1 MLDNKIY
8 ERNISALEKR
18 FPGMRKMIE
27 EGRETVKQGIEVEL
41 GLAQDESP
49 VVRLNRNGHSLYVSG
64 KRQPRERAKRI
75 IEKWGSLN
83 RASTIF
89 VLGTGDVAFLK
100 ELLDTTEKEINIM
113 VYEPCAEIFF
123 RLLEEADIAEY
134 FENRPLRLII
144 EGINEMDMEA
154 VVGSFVQLA
163 NAEYVKYYGNDTYQ
177 EIFQEEALKYLKA
190 VNRRIDG
197 VIVNEKTAVRY
208 ASVEADNI
216 LHNIQYLCG
225 GSVTTQ
231 LCDVLPINIPAIVVS
246 AGPSL
251 NKNIQELKKAKNKA
265 FIVAVDTAVRPL
277 VKAGIIPDMYVV
289 VDGLKPLE
297 LFTFEEAKKIPLMTS
312 ISAAKDVLKHHQGK
326 KIFWYEG
333 QPYIWNMM
341 AMNGKSF
348 STVACGGS
356 VACTAFSVV
365 YKLGFSRIILVGQD
379 LALTGNKTHADG
391 TFQERMEE
399 IDTSCCLMVEG
410 NCEEKVP
417 TREDFKI
424 YLDWFNYYI
433 AGCKGVHVM
442 NATEGGAKIQNTEII
457 TLKDAVARECKKEVD
472 IDACFEKLQPVFDE
486 EQRKH
491 AIEYLNTFP
500 EMLRKIKK
508 DVEKLQAQYRKLNR
522 ICRLDKMDGKAY
534 RKILERIKKLTGEVE
549 WHELYHLI
557 SSTLSVAE
565 YVVTSEQF
573 YEEKTPEE
581 EGREIARVGMKYT
594 QLTGKCIDLLLPLA
608 EETVGKMQ
616 YETMI

>member
-8 ERNISALEKR
+8 ERNISAMEKR
-18 FPGMRKMIE
+18 FPGMRKIIE
-27 EGRETVKQGIEVEL
+27 EGRKTVKQGIEVDL

-49 VVRLNRNGHSLYVSG
+49 IVRLKRNGHSLYVSG

-75 IEKWGSLN
+75 IERWGTLN

-123 RLLEEADIAEY
+123 RLMEEADITQY
-134 FENRPLRLII
+134 FEDRPLGLII
-144 EGINEMDMEA
+144 EGINEMDMGEVIA
-154 VVGSFVQLA
+154 SFIQLA
-163 NAEYVKYYGNDTYQ
+163 NVEYVKHYENVTYQ
-177 EIFQEEALKYLKA
+177 EIFQEETLKYLKA
-190 VNRRIDG
+190 VNERIDR
-197 VIVNEKTAVRY
+197 VIVNKKTAVRY

-216 LHNIQYLCG
+216 LHNIWYLCG
-225 GSVTTQ
+225 GSITTQ
-231 LCDVLPINIPAIVVS
+231 LCDVLPIDIPAIVVS

-251 NKNIQELKKAKNKA
+251 NRNIQELKMAKNKA
-265 FIVAVDTAVRPL
+265 FIVAVDTAVRPM

-289 VDGLKPLE
+289 VDGLKPIG
-297 LFTFEEAKKIPLMTS
+297 LFAFEEAKKIPLMTS

-341 AMNGKSF
+341 VMNGTPF

-356 VACTAFSVV
+356 VACAAFSVV

-391 TFQERMEE
+391 TFQEKMEE
-399 IDTSCCLMVEG
+399 IDTSRYLMVEG

-417 TREDFKI
+417 TRGDFKL

-433 AGCKGVHVM
+433 AGCEGIHVM

-457 TLKDAVARECKKEVD
+457 TLKEAVARECKKEVD
-472 IDACFEKLQPVFDE
+472 MDACFEKLQPIFDE

-491 AIEYLNTFP
+491 AVEYLNSFP

-522 ICRLDKMDGKAY
+522 ICRSGKVDGKAY
-534 RKILERIKKLTGEVE
+534 RKLLEQIKKLTGEVE
-549 WHELYHLI
+549 GHELYDLI

-565 YVVTSEQF
+565 YVITSEQF
-573 YEEKTPEE
+573 YVEDTLEE
-581 EGREIARVGMKYT
+581 EGREIARVGIKYT
-594 QLTGKCIDLLLPLA
+594 QLVGKCIDLLLPLA